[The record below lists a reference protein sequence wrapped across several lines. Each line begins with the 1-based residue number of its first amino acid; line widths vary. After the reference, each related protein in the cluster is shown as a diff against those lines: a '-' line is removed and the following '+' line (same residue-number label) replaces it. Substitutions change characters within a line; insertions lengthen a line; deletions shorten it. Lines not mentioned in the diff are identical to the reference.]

1 MALAGIAF
9 LFYLL
14 AMPFFGDSLIHS
26 LEVQYQPPLEMSG
39 DVIVMLGGG
48 ATLDTPNPSGRGNVS
63 GDAANR
69 LLTCLQLYHQLKVPI
84 VLSGGQV
91 FRTTGP
97 EAEIAKAT
105 LLGIG
110 VPSAKL
116 IVENQSRNTTENAKF
131 TKKIL
136 DQLGFH
142 RPVLVT
148 SAFHMPRAVNEFT
161 RAGVAV
167 LPYPTGYRVN
177 TRQEFEFR
185 KLIPTAEALENTSL
199 ALKEYLG
206 LFTRRKF

>member
-97 EAEIAKAT
+97 EAEIA
-105 LLGIG
+105 
-110 VPSAKL
+110 
-116 IVENQSRNTTENAKF
+116 
-131 TKKIL
+131 
-136 DQLGFH
+136 
-142 RPVLVT
+142 
-148 SAFHMPRAVNEFT
+148 
-161 RAGVAV
+161 
-167 LPYPTGYRVN
+167 
-177 TRQEFEFR
+177 
-185 KLIPTAEALENTSL
+185 
-199 ALKEYLG
+199 
-206 LFTRRKF
+206 